1 MKTVDEVVE
10 ALMANKRLLAGREY
24 NYRLGRINALE
35 WVLGKPET
43 DILECEHTQ

>member
-10 ALMANKRLLAGREY
+10 ALMANKRLLSGPEDK
-24 NYRLGRINALE
+24 YRLGRINALE

-43 DILECEHTQ
+43 DIVEGDKKR